1 MAETPTM
8 EEPQSLAGS
17 WKSRPASGHSQ
28 TSSSSGVT
36 WLLNVL
42 ESGHTL
48 PPLEGLLSSSA
59 AAFKLKRNS
68 ISSNASS
75 ISEAEIFHKWTREL
89 ESLAATPSVA
99 VTGPRGVT
107 AADGSDSFLLP

>member
-1 MAETPTM
+1 MLFPASQSLPLGVAETPTM
-8 EEPQSLAGS
+8 AQSLAGS

-59 AAFKLKRNS
+59 AAFKLKRYC
-68 ISSNASS
+68 
-75 ISEAEIFHKWTREL
+75 
-89 ESLAATPSVA
+89 V
-99 VTGPRGVT
+99 
-107 AADGSDSFLLP
+107 